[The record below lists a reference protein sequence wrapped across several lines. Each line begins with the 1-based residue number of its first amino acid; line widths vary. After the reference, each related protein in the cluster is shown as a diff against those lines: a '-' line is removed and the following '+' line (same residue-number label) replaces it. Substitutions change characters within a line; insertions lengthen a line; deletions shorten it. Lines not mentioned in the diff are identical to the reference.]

1 MKKKILNPK
10 KYTPECRNC
19 EKGKILPDGVNVF
32 CAKKGIKELNGSCMA
47 FRYDPLKRIPKKAPV
62 IESVDPADFEL

>member
-32 CAKKGIKELNGSCMA
+32 CAKKE
-47 FRYDPLKRIPKKAPV
+47 
-62 IESVDPADFEL
+62 